1 MTTQNNTPVQG
12 SEIQCVQYVIAQI
25 LDGTTFDTMRD
36 RIAFKP
42 KSLDRFWHIAFGA
55 QIVADRIAPQ
65 TVRDQLNA
73 LLAFIDDLLD
83 KTLDEDLE
91 DDNED

>member
-12 SEIQCVQYVIAQI
+12 SEIKCVQYVIAQI
-25 LDGTTFDTMRD
+25 FDGVTFDTMRD

-65 TVRDQLNA
+65 TVRHELAQLIKY
-73 LLAFIDDLLD
+73 IDERQDELLD
-83 KTLDEDLE
+83 KAMAEESLL
-91 DDNED
+91 